1 MNNNIKFIILLLLS
15 MAVYAA
21 EDINIPILENW
32 PLNREE
38 SVNRTFLKSTE
49 SAIERVRG
57 SNLQFHNDGSVDET
71 NNGTTYKYTYII
83 LDKTDNMASLKLHSK
98 IDNRTWYWVVWW
110 NSSRI
115 IVYGNPMIYVLDK
128 PWIIKYLSNQ
138 TLKRTA
144 WHSRSKLAN
153 KVIFPHV
160 VLSQMPPSAATCRKN
175 TFSLR
180 FTFQCP
186 RRSSRARS
194 LTRHAALYFYVRLA
208 RHLLKCH
215 MVKLLLYRLGKFY

>member
-128 PWIIKYLSNQ
+128 P
-138 TLKRTA
+138 
-144 WHSRSKLAN
+144 
-153 KVIFPHV
+153 
-160 VLSQMPPSAATCRKN
+160 
-175 TFSLR
+175 
-180 FTFQCP
+180 
-186 RRSSRARS
+186 
-194 LTRHAALYFYVRLA
+194 
-208 RHLLKCH
+208 
-215 MVKLLLYRLGKFY
+215 